1 MRGKHLTELSAKA
14 LTVFLILALVLSS
27 PGAASYAVAAQVV
40 GSSGKSAPVQSGPAA
55 LPVLGAPV
63 SSALSRSLAA
73 PAGLKGSLSGIPAQI
88 PSVIPNANTSPH
100 GVGDG
105 VLPAAVPLAA
115 PEAPVLVEPVQPAS
129 AESVPVPTAEKTS
142 VSAMEQLQNAAE
154 SLAPAA
160 EGKGSAD
167 DAKTASGASF
177 DNSRYIHEGFFGW
190 RKVQGVALD
199 PSLKPL
205 PANATVDRIIEQISR
220 QFGFSRGEVVSLA
233 AQYRLRP
240 ESSAADWLSVY
251 DRLQKINREQFKI
264 LDRKKYDGFRN
275 LANRSYE
282 AGWKGVLQRTLE
294 FHKHAL
300 GFLIRF
306 PYHLFD
312 TFIFGYFRQNISFE
326 FLHSTENFLDL
337 KAPETKKDKS
347 RVTGVKNP
355 EDDKRQTLKWLEESL
370 RQYAF
375 KGPGMLSGLK
385 AQPWFRVV
393 QRFFITPAAE
403 PLFTFI
409 TRRLVLAAASA
420 AAMGVL
426 GAFAPVLPLSFAL
439 TSIPVLG
446 PAVVAIAAGAPAY
459 LGMVPVVG
467 PFLAPI
473 ITTALDALVK
483 DLVLGPLLNTFILST
498 MLSLPNAVR
507 EKAFELR
514 KIDPTSPLGPLGW
527 LRAFGQASISGSFWK
542 ANLKSFLGMMT
553 VGAEIEAVMG
563 YAGAVDGLID
573 PAFSRLTGHRF
584 KVFET
589 IGAAVERPQGQSPI
603 PFGGA
608 ITWGNVLLVKL
619 QDLTGIQITAWTMHA
634 VLSLRGVLHDTAQ
647 NAALAGVSAQAAV
660 GAASQREGAVEYTFD
675 PELYKQGPEAVAARI
690 RELAGQA
697 GRLQQEIAAVKA
709 HMAGI
714 DAELLAVEGRAR
726 ELRSQS
732 RPISPAEQAEYERLL
747 GELSGKRDES
757 YFQSKLSELHDLRN
771 PKPEDLERLRELKK
785 LQEHYDALLLPPP
798 QGEDAF
804 LADLSVKEAALKA
817 LSEHLSAIAE
827 SRPVRGGE
835 GEAGRL
841 DQASLAKI
849 SALVAEIEGL
859 RGEAKGEIANRDAAQ
874 SLLAVAN
881 KSRNLALRERRSGKE
896 MLEFHKNMSRLA
908 TVMDLALSLNEI
920 NAAQAAL
927 KQMLDMLDAKLG
939 RINAAGGA
947 NQQGAQINDEM
958 KEQIEKWRREI
969 EAAVAEDD
977 STKARIV
984 TYEGKSSLAA
994 ARLRSYRDDT
1004 AALIA
1009 RINGEDGGASGDAL
1023 REYQRRID
1031 LLPQVRAW
1039 RTDGNPSNPDAFSLK
1054 GFREDLA
1061 EVEDSIR
1068 KAEDGVSQL
1077 QTMPVEFAGVAI
1089 VAVPGPEVTVRNP
1102 TREQVLQILSERRV
1116 YWQAK
1121 RSEYAKSLDTVNRYL
1136 DPNNTRT
1143 SVDEFGAASPESLP
1157 RWRSQQA
1164 EVLSRSQSQ
1173 AQRTLAQIDA
1183 MAAQIN
1189 SVTGSNIPMLSG
1201 RTVDDLRAAIP
1212 AYGDTLRAVT
1222 FPAGSDPAIF
1232 AAQMNLVAIAKLV
1245 PYAAHD
1251 VVLWAKADATIKA
1264 IDKAVSGTLPVA
1276 QAKLG
1281 AVVGMLDAVLE
1292 DVAADVAY
1300 MNNGGDGQA
1309 LINRKIALLQVKV
1322 LPALRDAKSLLRD
1335 TMIPYQQ
1342 ESIDSAK
1349 SDGELFTLF
1358 DAQKT
1363 LMTTVNDL
1371 YKKTLPWAFST
1382 YGAAE
1387 GDQAAARASI
1397 ADFRKTL
1404 QDNLDGYDDAAGHS
1418 KGVKEYQVEMANRKD
1433 PAFTGEEVRYGEA
1446 MYVSMP
1452 RNIAKFA
1459 AERSQRAGEINV
1471 QAAQINEILGRIEA
1485 LSKGRYNLQSF
1496 RLPAD
1501 VTGDKAGVARVQA
1514 LVDNGRLRGLGDRLA
1529 EIGNEANAAASGG
1542 VDMGLGGGDG
1552 TVPSGTQN
1560 PITVSDNQ
1568 QIALLAL
1575 EAAKRLVPSSA
1586 QNQSAAPAY
1595 YAVAR
1600 FLFSDGI
1607 VDASEDAL
1615 YNQIPVAEAFLA
1627 KLAKALSDAIDDTA
1641 RDDAY
1646 AGSGGANETPEQ
1658 TYARKI
1664 ATFAA
1669 LAAVLKEAAA
1679 FFDVKKGWD
1688 QASFSTLDGVSSY
1701 YNSLGDVYSGGATV
1715 NASELEAQRT
1725 MRASLQKTYDELEA
1739 TRKKVATWMSQLND
1753 PHESALRRVSE
1764 SVSLLQEKTRAV
1776 LEANVEYHKLTDQS
1790 ERSRTILQSL
1800 LSRIDD
1806 KQAELKAALA
1816 RPEVQGSLPAGLVD
1830 RIEALHLGRSAWA
1843 MGAGKS
1849 PGAIV
1854 VRKAEFAAFLD
1865 AVLGMFQAQSPG
1877 MDLTAIKADMLKNPQ
1892 SLASLIPDSSV
1903 MDFGDTADGFYLVY
1917 QTRFAVP
1924 YGLETSNWVTLGNIA
1939 QVWGNNLSVSGYQ
1952 FSSPPNDV
1960 NAPYGD
1966 KGVEVQVESLQ
1977 GDNWVNYLNVA
1988 FHRGGLDVPKDMKLE
2003 SQAEQSRIL
2012 IFDDFAM
2019 MLLGDR
2025 LYVGLAGF
2033 GDFAAQDAAD
2043 KPYYY
2048 GGNLK
2053 TSFKMTEVMSLNA
2066 KMQKLFAEDPREFRQ
2081 QVNLDFTGY
2090 DPDLHRDFDIYAK
2103 GAKKDY
2109 SRVEVGPSFDVGRM
2123 LDSREAFTVDLFYAK
2138 TAGTDDINQRSV
2150 GATVLKGFTIRG
2162 ADDKP
2167 AAQITNSLTGELGE
2181 AYNTVKDR
2189 LSVSFPDYGIV
2200 VSGEGKILGNAKAY
2214 YGEVAKK
2221 FGDRTTLS
2229 AGYGSPYV
2237 GMNNRLSVQM
2247 NTAFT
2252 LGELWQAVVDKS
2264 GQDLK
2269 GGETLKQ
2276 FNKDMDGFF
2285 KGGGDEKTAPTA
2297 AALRQVFEADVARQL
2312 VSQDIGILTRDIA
2325 DLRKAGAILDNTR
2338 IRGMVGFV
2346 SNPISDDVT
2355 DRATGGGFVAG
2366 TYTELTMTKSQKALV
2381 AAKSESLYR
2390 EGLRLQ
2396 TRFVDLVKQ
2405 WQGAVTELAQAQW
2418 ELKMAEFSVQ
2428 NSPSRASRAEA
2439 EVRRSQATAR
2449 LHEALVRYNLLSG
2462 RDPEAATPLANLSAA
2477 ELEALL
2483 AEVRKT
2489 IAAPDR
2495 LSRVLHSLDREQLRA
2510 KLGDDPVNLID
2521 WVPVIE
2527 KFSVGVGVQLQD
2539 MMSNQILT
2547 VGASVR
2553 LPVYD
2558 PSSKARDHAYVL
2570 EGRAALEEMSQAYAD
2585 WRLRAAQ
2592 EVQSARAWAASAG
2605 SVRPGLAKSAD
2616 DLSLAIRAYR
2626 NGLIQAG
2633 ELRQAFA
2640 SWHWYMSTVLETQSQ
2655 ASLAEAWAALDG
2667 EFAPLA
2673 APAGS
2678 LRLSSLDDAF
2688 AEVSRNAHSLREVA
2702 LRAQA
2707 ASAMT
2712 AANDHRIQKAAVD
2725 IVFGTGLTATG
2736 VSWIPSLGLTGFPIM
2751 PILQFELKPEEL
2763 RELQVAQGEGQT
2775 EYFLQ
2780 LKTRLEADL
2789 ALRFTQNLLAYQT
2802 GVRSAAVL
2810 ERRVIP
2816 GLEAALAAEQSRAAP
2831 GAASVAATAAARRL
2845 DEARGRLEQSRLAA
2859 RQALAAMNYLMGRP
2873 EGSELRVDLDGEAA
2887 LAALD
2892 AVLAAKDPVTAQ
2904 RAVLASRVEVAR
2916 AVETMVDKDLKVEQL
2931 AIEPVSLVVR
2941 TLGRLFDAIGSQT
2954 IGNPD
2959 LVAAARVQT
2968 LTEERAQAAFDKD
2981 RAVQAARA
2989 RTELASVRA
2998 RLGALHAGE
3007 AADDLEREVLRGREL
3022 ALRASLAALGEGE
3035 ALAQDRAHADLPASF
3050 AELQSR
3056 LGEARRGLAGRAPE
3070 APVELLAPELLQH
3083 RSAAFLRYYHA
3094 RSTLDQAVR
3103 IDKDFAEGWI
3113 EVRLRSPDT
3122 PPEVLVA
3129 LARLRQ
3135 EKADRIHR
3143 HSLDAATAQASML
3156 AARFETDVRLWRWAQ
3171 EQMRS
3176 GGSSDLVRYAGELRG
3191 RLLAQQGEIAALLN
3205 LDSGLEPGA
3214 RLDRLMSLVPQ
3225 DPAGGRDLAALGDG
3239 FINEVR
3245 SRGLDEVKRSLFE
3258 GGLPAGLGDGDGLI
3272 EQLRADTIAER
3283 MSYKGFTPVAAF
3295 GVFRGQVVGGAFL
3308 EAPDPQSI
3316 ERGLTNI
3323 LSDVLRKELVSTGR
3337 MKELSLRLSEL
3348 MVRVQDGTSII
3359 EARRKLIQA
3368 AETEYR
3374 AQLAQGHLEEARLA
3388 QENLFAAWLEFSRS
3402 LAETRSS
3409 FIALVSELEALGQAR
3424 ATGLRAAAGPL
3435 SGDMPELRKD
3445 PRAELVDYV
3454 AGRVLDAGF
3463 AARLDGL
3470 LAGLGPGVTLEQRQ
3484 RLAKRAVLYRDAVQD
3499 GEAVMIREFSP
3510 AERLRLLTLNDREGK
3525 RQAAAAEFSSV
3536 LSALGRLDPHS
3547 NPKWAQLLGF
3557 LRDDL
3562 AEQTAKAGRQR
3573 FDEVAVAAA
3582 LRDAYWRAV
3591 PAPFAVEGAFQRL
3604 EGLHAELASAKQVLL
3619 ESYLTDLSADPSHF
3633 ILKDI
3638 HLDRY
3643 LKAEAAFDAELIKT
3657 FDSAEVRGDGALARG
3672 LDGIYDLR
3680 RSLRRSG
3687 DDIRSGRGLRALD
3700 ALLMLEESRLA
3711 AERWHGAGP
3720 EALDRTAAALQ
3731 NLREMKARWQKGQ
3744 ADLSPLYGLTTNAA
3758 DGRRL
3763 WTIDGWL
3770 TTEQVSEMR
3779 AQGLIAER
3787 DGRLFLK
3794 DKGLEVLGGVD
3805 VGESAGAKAAAA
3817 SRSNEEALSLH
3828 GDMQKGDFLATAA
3841 DGQSKVLSFRDV
3853 FGPGGKA
3860 AQGRLFFFDAGQP
3873 KEKAGMLHSAVHP
3886 LTALARAPEA
3896 NGVYL
3901 YEGGQALARGQFPTL
3916 ESLQASSEAKD
3927 FSRLLVTARGAE
3939 ELMAWSRERGV
3950 EEARR
3955 GWLEV
3960 KLNGAG
3966 FARDAAG
3973 KVSEL
3978 YQTEDDFQAVLKSLR
3993 NAAADLRSAKDD
4005 LAQAQ
4010 VRAAELQKVADAG
4023 KDAAERAGLDYQR
4036 RQAEVRAEL
4045 KEAAYASVARERGE
4059 SDQLFAARQRL
4070 ALDKAVAG
4078 DRGFRAAQKD
4088 FEPVAKAAVESAD
4101 QLKAAR
4107 AEVENKA
4114 KAEAEAE
4121 VILEHSRTWSLYRSA
4136 DLELG
4141 LDAQGR
4147 VAAAR
4152 APPVYG
4158 GLGLDESLG
4167 GTAVRSVTGELLA
4180 AIVDE
4185 EGGVRAIADPD
4196 EFSRAAQTWTLK
4208 SVAMGGAQDA
4218 ASADGKTVRPVYRMS
4233 HYESGGL
4240 PVMLNSRFLAESR
4253 DTAESKAWRAKYW
4266 SVMPYNWG
4274 NIILEIP
4281 RGIVG
4286 APIEL
4291 LTGRDPRQHHYLGRA
4306 YMYKTEGGE
4315 TEHYNFFQK
4324 VGHFIDILDIAPDFV
4339 GRYYDPSQFPATV
4352 QVDSRILPGENI
4364 LEKSARDIPR
4374 GKDIHYGVKSAA
4386 RIVDHSV
4393 QDLLA
4398 ARERTLARFQGGS
4411 EELTVAQVRGRD
4423 GAYLESR
4430 RVARHG
4436 ADGVRAALGDP
4447 LVALDPASDGSG
4459 RGEVSLAA
4467 EPDNLAVAR
4476 VERRVRVI
4484 AGVGQY
4490 ASQEEALQGYAGRLA
4505 ESAAAAGAAAPGL
4518 AAQLEAARAVLS
4530 EALGLRDRVRGEKDA
4545 LWQRY
4550 HELVWRIAA
4559 QRLLEV
4565 ELVRLEALAADL
4577 RGRKAWWQGYLG
4589 HLQGGP
4595 APQPNP
4601 DPQPGPQPGPNPPQP
4616 GQPYAQL
4623 WVWVAVLSVL
4633 AAAVSAVWHWRRR
4646 RRFLVPV

>member
-1 MRGKHLTELSAKA
+1 LIGLPAKA
-14 LTVFLILALVLSS
+14 LTVFLTLALVLSS

-40 GSSGKSAPVQSGPAA
+40 GASGKSAPVQSGPAA
-55 LPVLGAPV
+55 FPVLGAPV
-63 SSALSRSLAA
+63 SSALSGSLAA
-73 PAGLKGSLSGIPAQI
+73 PAGLKGRLSGIPTMA
-88 PSVIPNANTSPH
+88 PSVIPGAILSAPTAA
-100 GVGDG
+100 
-105 VLPAAVPLAA
+105 PAD
-115 PEAPVLVEPVQPAS
+115 PEAPVSVQAQEVPSVTAVTALSGKGELLPSKDGGPLPA
-129 AESVPVPTAEKTS
+129 
-142 VSAMEQLQNAAE
+142 AMDQLQGAAE

-160 EGKGSAD
+160 QGKGSAD

-177 DNSRYIHEGFFGW
+177 DNSRYVHEGFFGW

-199 PSLKPL
+199 PGLKPL
-205 PANATVDRIIEQISR
+205 PANATVDQIIDQLSR

-282 AGWKGVLQRTLE
+282 QGWKGLLQRSLE

-306 PYHLFD
+306 PYHVFD
-312 TFIFGYFRQNISFE
+312 TFLFGYFRQNISFE
-326 FLHSTENFLDL
+326 FFHSAENFLDL

-375 KGPGMLSGLK
+375 KGPGMLSGLR
-385 AQPWFRVV
+385 ARPWFRVV
-393 QRFFITPAAE
+393 QRYFITPAAE
-403 PLFTFI
+403 PLYTFL

-420 AAMGVL
+420 VAMGVL
-426 GAFAPVLPLSFAL
+426 GAFAPALPLSFAL

-446 PAVVAIAAGAPAY
+446 PAIVAIAAGAPAY
-459 LGMVPVVG
+459 LGMVPVIG
-467 PFLAPI
+467 PFVAPI
-473 ITTALDALVK
+473 VTTALDALVK

-498 MLSLPNAVR
+498 MLSLPNAVK

-514 KIDPTSPLGPLGW
+514 KIDPTSPIGPLGW
-527 LRAFGQASISGSFWK
+527 LRAFGQALASGSFWK

-573 PAFSRLTGHRF
+573 PAFMKVTGRHF
-584 KVFET
+584 QVFET

-608 ITWGNVLLVKL
+608 ITWGNVLLMKL

-634 VLSLRGVLHDTAQ
+634 VQSLRGFFHDSAQ
-647 NAALAGVSAQAAV
+647 NAALSGVSAQAAV
-660 GAASQREGAVEYTFD
+660 GAASQREGAPEYKFD

-697 GRLQQEIAAVKA
+697 GHLQQEIAAVQA
-709 HMAGI
+709 HMAKL

-732 RPISPAEQAEYERLL
+732 RPITPAEQAEYERLL
-747 GELSGKRDES
+747 GELAGKRDEG

-798 QGEDAF
+798 QGEDG
-804 LADLSVKEAALKA
+804 LMADLSVKEAALKA

-827 SRPVRGGE
+827 QRPVRASE
-835 GEAGRL
+835 GSAGRL
-841 DQASLAKI
+841 DEAALARI
-849 SALVAEIEGL
+849 TTLVSEIESL
-859 RGEAKGEIANRDAAQ
+859 RGEAKGELANRDAVE

-927 KQMLDMLDAKLG
+927 KQMMGLLDAKLG
-939 RINAAGGA
+939 RINSAGAANA
-947 NQQGAQINDEM
+947 QGAALNDEM
-958 KEQIEKWRREI
+958 KAQIEKWRREI

-984 TYEGKSSLAA
+984 TYEGKSGLAA
-994 ARLRSYRDDT
+994 ARLQTYRDDT

-1039 RTDGNPSNPDAFSLK
+1039 RTDGNPSDPDAFSLK
-1054 GFREDLA
+1054 GFQEDLV
-1061 EVEDSIR
+1061 EVGDYIR
-1068 KAEDGVSQL
+1068 RAEDGVSQL

-1102 TREQVLQILSERRV
+1102 TKDQVLQILADRKV
-1116 YWQAK
+1116 YWQGK
-1121 RSEYAKSLDTVNRYL
+1121 RAEYAKSLDTVNRYM

-1143 SVDEFGAASPESLP
+1143 SVDEFGVSAPESLP

-1164 EVLSRSQSQ
+1164 EVLSKSQAD

-1189 SVTGSNIPMLSG
+1189 SVTGSAIPMLSG
-1201 RTVDDLRAAIP
+1201 RTVEDLRSAIP
-1212 AYGDTLRAVT
+1212 AYGDTLRAVK
-1222 FPAGSDPAIF
+1222 FPATGTPEVF
-1232 AAQMNLVAIAKLV
+1232 AAQMNLVSIAKLI
-1245 PYAAHD
+1245 PYAARD
-1251 VVLWAKADATIKA
+1251 VIGWAKADATIKA
-1264 IDKAVSGTLPVA
+1264 IDKAMSATLPVA

-1281 AVVGMLDAVLE
+1281 TVVAMLDAVL
-1292 DVAADVAY
+1292 ADVEADRAY

-1309 LINRKIALLQVKV
+1309 LINRKIALLQVQV
-1322 LPALRDAKSLLRD
+1322 LPALREAKSLLQD

-1363 LMTTVNDL
+1363 LINTVNDL
-1371 YKKTLPWAFST
+1371 YRKTLPWAFST

-1387 GDQAAARASI
+1387 GDKAEAKASI

-1433 PAFTGEEVRYGEA
+1433 PAFTGEETRYGET

-1452 RNIAKFA
+1452 RNIAKFS
-1459 AERSQRAGEINV
+1459 AERGQRAGEINT
-1471 QAAQINEILGRIEA
+1471 QAAQINEILGRIES
-1485 LSKGRYNLQSF
+1485 LSKGKYNLRAY
-1496 RLPAD
+1496 RLPTD
-1501 VTGDKAGVARVQA
+1501 VTGDKAGVAKVQA
-1514 LVDNGRLRGLGDRLA
+1514 LVDNGSLRGLGDRLG
-1529 EIGNEANAAASGG
+1529 EIGAEANAAAAGG

-1552 TVPSGTQN
+1552 TVPSGTQA

-1586 QNQSAAPAY
+1586 QSQAAAPAY

-1600 FLFSDGI
+1600 FLFADGI
-1607 VDASEDAL
+1607 VAASEDAL
-1615 YNQIPVAEAFLA
+1615 YNQIPVAEAFLV
-1627 KLAKALSDAIDDTA
+1627 KLSKALSDAVDDTA

-1646 AGSGGANETPEQ
+1646 ADSGGTNETPEQ
-1658 TYARKI
+1658 TYARKV

-1679 FFDVKKGWD
+1679 FFDVKKTWD
-1688 QASFSTLDGVSSY
+1688 QESFSTLDGVTSY
-1701 YNSLGDVYSGGATV
+1701 YNSMGDVHSGGATV
-1715 NASELEAQRT
+1715 NASEVEAQQA

-1739 TRKKVATWMSQLND
+1739 TRKKVAGWMGQLND

-1764 SVSLLQEKTRAV
+1764 SVSALQDKTRAV
-1776 LEANVEYHKLTDQS
+1776 LEANIEYHKLTDQT
-1790 ERSRTILQSL
+1790 ERSKTILQSM

-1806 KQAELKAALA
+1806 KQSELKAELA
-1816 RPEVQGSLPAGLVD
+1816 KPEVQGALPADLVG
-1830 RIEALHLGRSAWA
+1830 RIEALHMGRSAWA
-1843 MGAGKS
+1843 FPGRDKS
-1849 PGAIV
+1849 AGAIV
-1854 VRKAEFAAFLD
+1854 VRKAEFGAFLD
-1865 AVLGMFQAQSPG
+1865 AVLGMFQAGSPG
-1877 MDLTAIKADMLKNPQ
+1877 MDLSAIKADMLKNPQ
-1892 SLASLIPDSSV
+1892 SLAGLIPNSAV

-1939 QVWGNNLSVSGYQ
+1939 QVWGNNISVSGYQ
-1952 FSSPPNDV
+1952 FSSPPNEV

-1988 FHRGGLDVPKDMKLE
+1988 FHRGGLDVPVDMKLE

-2033 GDFAAQDAAD
+2033 GDFAAQDAAS
-2043 KPYYY
+2043 KPSYY
-2048 GGNLK
+2048 GANLK
-2053 TSFKMTEVMSLNA
+2053 TSFKLTEVMKLNFE
-2066 KMQKLFAEDPREFRQ
+2066 QQELFAKDPRTFMQ

-2090 DPDLHRDFDIYAK
+2090 DPDLNQDFLISAS
-2103 GAKKDY
+2103 GEKKRY
-2109 SRVEVGPSFDVGRM
+2109 SRTQAGPSFDIGRLM
-2123 LDSREAFTVDLFYAK
+2123 DSRDAFTVDLFFAR
-2138 TAGTDDINQRSV
+2138 TSGTDDISQKSV
-2150 GATVLKGFTIRG
+2150 GATILKGFTIRG

-2167 AAQITNSLTGELGE
+2167 VAQITNSLTGELGE
-2181 AYNTVKDR
+2181 EYNTVKDR

-2200 VSGEGKILGNAKAY
+2200 VSGDAKILGTAKAF

-2221 FGDRTTLS
+2221 FGDRTTVS

-2237 GMNNRLSVQM
+2237 GMNNRLSLQM
-2247 NTAFT
+2247 NTSFT
-2252 LGELWQAVVDKS
+2252 LGELWQSVVS
-2264 GQDLK
+2264 NAGQDLK

-2276 FNKDMDGFF
+2276 FNKDMDDFF
-2285 KGGGDEKTAPTA
+2285 KGDGGEKAAPTV

-2312 VSQDIGILTRDIA
+2312 ISQDIGALTRDIN

-2338 IRGMVGFV
+2338 VRGMVGFV
-2346 SNPISDDVT
+2346 TNPISQDVT

-2366 TYTELTMTKSQKALV
+2366 TYTEMTMTKSQKALLE
-2381 AAKSESLYR
+2381 AKSQSLFR

-2405 WQGAVTELAQAQW
+2405 WQGAVTDLAQSQW
-2418 ELKMAEFSVQ
+2418 ELKMAEFAVQ
-2428 NSPSRASRAEA
+2428 NSPSGASRAEA
-2439 EVRRSQATAR
+2439 EVRRAQATVR
-2449 LHEALVRYNLLSG
+2449 LHEAAVRYNVLSG
-2462 RDPEAATPLANLSAA
+2462 RDPEAAAPFQNLNAA
-2477 ELEALL
+2477 DLETLL

-2495 LSRVLHSLDREQLRA
+2495 LSQVLHSLDRDALRA
-2510 KLGDDPVNLID
+2510 SLGDDPVNLID
-2521 WVPVIE
+2521 WVPFIE
-2527 KFSVGVGVQLQD
+2527 RFSVGVGVQMQD
-2539 MMSNQILT
+2539 MMANQILT

-2558 PSSKARDHAYVL
+2558 PSSKARDNAYVL
-2570 EGRAALEEMSQAYAD
+2570 ESRATLEEMSQSYAD

-2592 EVQSARAWAASAG
+2592 EVQSARAWAANAG
-2605 SVRPGLAKSAD
+2605 SVKPGLTRAAD

-2626 NGLIQAG
+2626 NGIITAG
-2633 ELRQAFA
+2633 ELRQSFA
-2640 SWHWYMSTVLETQSQ
+2640 SWHWYMGTALETQSR
-2655 ASLAEAWAALDG
+2655 AALADAWAALDLG
-2667 EFAPLA
+2667 FAPLA

-2678 LRLSSLDDAF
+2678 LSLSSLDDAF
-2688 AEVSRNAHSLREVA
+2688 AEISRNAHSLREVA
-2702 LRAQA
+2702 LRAEA
-2707 ASAMT
+2707 AAAMT
-2712 AANDHRIQKAAVD
+2712 EANDHRIQKANLD
-2725 IVFGTGLTATG
+2725 LVFGTGLTATG
-2736 VSWIPSLGLTGFPIM
+2736 VAWIPQMAFTGFPVM
-2751 PILQFELKPEEL
+2751 PVLQFELKPEEL
-2763 RELQVAQGEGQT
+2763 RELQTAQGAGQT
-2775 EYFLQ
+2775 EYFRQ

-2816 GLEAALAAEQSRAAP
+2816 QLEAALAAEQARAAP

-2873 EGSELRVDLDGEAA
+2873 EGSELRIELDGEAA

-2892 AVLAAKDPVTAQ
+2892 SILAAKDPVAAQ
-2904 RAVLASRVEVAR
+2904 RSVLASRVEVAR

-2981 RAVQAARA
+2981 RLVQAARA
-2989 RTELASVRA
+2989 RTELASVRG
-2998 RLGALHAGE
+2998 RLAALHEGDP
-3007 AADDLEREVLRGREL
+3007 ADALEREVLRGREL
-3022 ALRASLAALGEGE
+3022 ALRASLAALGEGS
-3035 ALAQDRAHADLPASF
+3035 AFAKDRSHQDMPASF

-3070 APVELLAPELLQH
+3070 TPVELMAPETLQH

-3094 RSTLDQAVR
+3094 RSTLDQEVR

-3122 PPEVLVA
+3122 PPEVLMA

-3143 HSLDAATAQASML
+3143 NELGAATAQASML
-3156 AARFETDVRLWRWAQ
+3156 SARFETDVRLWRWVQGRLGEA
-3171 EQMRS
+3171 
-3176 GGSSDLVRYAGELRG
+3176 GGAGLTKYAGELRG
-3191 RLLAQQGEIAALLN
+3191 RLLAEAGEMAALLD
-3205 LDSGLEPGA
+3205 LDPALEPGA
-3214 RLDRLMSLVPQ
+3214 RLERLMSLVPR
-3225 DPAGGRDLAALGDG
+3225 DAGGGRDLAALGDG
-3239 FINEVR
+3239 FISDVR
-3245 SRGLDEVKRSLFE
+3245 ARGLDEVKRALFD

-3272 EQLRADTIAER
+3272 DQLRADTIAER

-3295 GVFRGQVVGGAFL
+3295 GVFRGQSVGSLFL

-3323 LSDVLRKELVSTGR
+3323 VSDVLRKELQSTGR

-3348 MVRVQDGTSII
+3348 MVRVQDGTRVI

-3368 AETEYR
+3368 AESEYR
-3374 AQLAQGHLEEARLA
+3374 AQLGQGRVEEARLA
-3388 QENLFAAWLEFSRS
+3388 QEELFSAWLEFSRS
-3402 LAETRSS
+3402 LAETKSA

-3424 ATGLRAAAGPL
+3424 ATGLRAASGPL
-3435 SGDMPELRKD
+3435 SRDMPELRKN
-3445 PRAELVDYV
+3445 PRAELTAYV
-3454 AGRVLDAGF
+3454 ADRLLDPEFASRLDA
-3463 AARLDGL
+3463 L
-3470 LAGLGPGVTLEQRQ
+3470 LAELGPGVTLEQRQ
-3484 RLAKRAVLYRDAVQD
+3484 RLAKRASLYRDAVAD
-3499 GEAVMIREFSP
+3499 GEAVMIREFTP
-3510 AERLRLLTLNDREGK
+3510 AERLRLLTLNDKEGK
-3525 RQAAAAEFSSV
+3525 RQAAAAQFDDV
-3536 LSALGRLDPHS
+3536 LSALGRLDARS
-3547 NPKWAQLLGF
+3547 NPAWAKLLPF
-3557 LRDDL
+3557 LRQDL
-3562 AEQTAKAGRQR
+3562 QSQAGAAGRQR
-3573 FDEVAVAAA
+3573 VDEVAIDAA
-3582 LRDAYWRAV
+3582 LRDAYWHAV

-3604 EGLHAELASAKQVLL
+3604 EKLHAELVSAKQVLL

-3633 ILKDI
+3633 ILKDL

-3657 FDSAEVRGDGALARG
+3657 FESAEVRGDGSLARG

-3680 RSLRRSG
+3680 RSLRRTG

-3700 ALLMLEESRLA
+3700 ALIMLEESRLA
-3711 AERWHGAGP
+3711 AERWQGAGP
-3720 EALDRTAAALQ
+3720 EALGRTALALQ
-3731 NLREMKARWQKGQ
+3731 GLRETKARWEKGQ
-3744 ADLSPLYGLTTNAA
+3744 AELAPLYGLTTNAA

-3779 AQGLIAER
+3779 AKGLITER
-3787 DGRLFLK
+3787 GGRLFLK
-3794 DKGLEVLGGVD
+3794 DKEVLGGVD
-3805 VGESAGAKAAAA
+3805 VGESARDRAAGD
-3817 SRSNEEALSLH
+3817 SRANQESLDLH
-3828 GDMQKGDFLATAA
+3828 DSMQKGDFVANAA
-3841 DGQSKVLSFRDV
+3841 DGRTQVLSFAEV
-3853 FGPGGKA
+3853 FGPQGLAG
-3860 AQGRLFFFDAGQP
+3860 QGRLFFFDAPQP
-3873 KEKAGMLHSAVHP
+3873 GERAGALHKAVHP

-3896 NGVYL
+3896 SAVYV
-3901 YEGGQALARGQFPTL
+3901 YTGGEALARGLFPTL
-3916 ESLQASSEAKD
+3916 ESLQGSPEYKD
-3927 FSRLLVTARGAE
+3927 FSRVLVTAKGAE
-3939 ELMAWSRERGV
+3939 ALMSWSRERGS

-3960 KLNGAG
+3960 KLNGFG

-3973 KVSEL
+3973 RVSEL
-3978 YQTEDDFQAVLKSLR
+3978 YQTEDDFRAALKSFQ
-3993 NAAADLRSAKDD
+3993 NAARDLRSAREE
-4005 LAQAQ
+4005 LAGAER
-4010 VRAAELQKVADAG
+4010 RASGLQEDADA
-4023 KDAAERAGLDYQR
+4023 KKEAAERAGLDYQR

-4045 KEAAYASVARERGE
+4045 RDAAYASVARERGE
-4059 SDQLFAARQRL
+4059 SEQLFEARRRL
-4070 ALDKAVAG
+4070 ALDKAVAA
-4078 DRGFRAAQKD
+4078 DRGFKAAQKE
-4088 FEPVAKAAVESAD
+4088 FEPVAKAASESSD
-4101 QLKAAR
+4101 RLRAAK
-4107 AEVENKA
+4107 AEVENQGKA
-4114 KAEAEAE
+4114 VAEAEK
-4121 VILEHSRTWSLYRSA
+4121 ILEHSRTWSLYRSA
-4136 DLELG
+4136 DLALG

-4167 GTAVRSVTGELLA
+4167 GGAVRTVTGELLA
-4180 AIVDE
+4180 AVVDE
-4185 EGGVRAIADPD
+4185 QGGVRAITDPE
-4196 EFSRAAQTWTLK
+4196 EFARAAETWTLK
-4208 SVAMGGAQDA
+4208 SVAMRGSETA
-4218 ASADGKTVRPVYRMS
+4218 ASADGRTVRPTYRMS
-4233 HYESGGL
+4233 HYEADGL
-4240 PVMLNSRFLAESR
+4240 PVLLSSRFLAESL
-4253 DTAESKAWRAKYW
+4253 DTAQSKAWKTKYW
-4266 SVMPYNWG
+4266 PVMPYNWG
-4274 NIILEIP
+4274 NIVLEIP

-4315 TEHYNFFQK
+4315 TEHYGFFRK
-4324 VGHFIDILDIAPDFV
+4324 VVNVVDVLNLLPDPV

-4364 LEKSARDIPR
+4364 LDKSARDPER
-4374 GKDIHYGVKSAA
+4374 GKDIHFGVKSVT

-4398 ARERTLARFQGGS
+4398 ARERTLARFHGGS
-4411 EELTVAQVRGRD
+4411 EEVVVAQMRGRD
-4423 GAYLESR
+4423 GSYLESR
-4430 RVARHG
+4430 RVGRHG
-4436 ADGVRAALGDP
+4436 ADGVREALGDP
-4447 LVALDPASDGSG
+4447 LVALDPASDGTG

-4467 EPDNLAVAR
+4467 EPDNLAVER

-4490 ASQEEALQGYAGRLA
+4490 SSQEEALKGYSDRLA
-4505 ESAAAAGAAAPGL
+4505 ERAAAAGAAAPGL
-4518 AAQLEAARAVLS
+4518 AAKLESARAVLS
-4530 EALGLRDRVRGEKDA
+4530 EALGLRDRVRGEEDA
-4545 LWQRY
+4545 LWQSY
-4550 HELVWRIAA
+4550 HELAWRIAA
-4559 QRLLEV
+4559 QRLLEA

-4577 RGRKAWWQGYLG
+4577 RGQKAWWQGYLG

-4601 DPQPGPQPGPNPPQP
+4601 QPGPQPGPNPPQP
-4616 GQPYAQL
+4616 GQPFAQF
-4623 WVWVAVLSVL
+4623 WVWVAVLAGLGAL
-4633 AAAVSAVWHWRRR
+4633 ASALWHWLRRR
-4646 RRFLVPV
+4646 RVVVPA